1 MTHPLTTFTTPDG
14 ELYIRVIP
22 SKSLFKSTM
31 VHEVVNRGD
40 VFAIRVS
47 DSTLTI
53 ISGKLAVEHSKH
65 SLVPAA
71 KQETKIPPTPIKS
84 VLSNIDVALER
95 ANLRLLR
102 EQVALAQLK
111 HGDNLSLW

>member
-1 MTHPLTTFTTPDG
+1 MSSPHPLTTFTTPDG

-22 SKSLFKSTM
+22 SKALFKSTM
-31 VHEVVNRGD
+31 IHEVVNRGD

-65 SLVPAA
+65 RLEKIEKS
-71 KQETKIPPTPIKS
+71 ETKPSIKS
-84 VLSNIDVALER
+84 APSNIDVALER

-111 HGDNLSLW
+111 HGDNLTLW

>member
-31 VHEVVNRGD
+31 IHEVVNRGD
-40 VFAIRVS
+40 VFAIRVA
-47 DSTLTI
+47 DSALTI
-53 ISGKLAVEHSKH
+53 ISGKLAVEHSSHRLEKIEK
-65 SLVPAA
+65 S
-71 KQETKIPPTPIKS
+71 ETKTSIKS
-84 VLSNIDVALER
+84 ALSNIDVALER

-102 EQVALAQLK
+102 GQVALAQLK

>member
-31 VHEVVNRGD
+31 IHEVVNRGD

-47 DSTLTI
+47 DSALTI

-65 SLVPAA
+65 SLVPIA
-71 KQETKIPPTPIKS
+71 KQETKTSIKS

-102 EQVALAQLK
+102 DQVALAQLK